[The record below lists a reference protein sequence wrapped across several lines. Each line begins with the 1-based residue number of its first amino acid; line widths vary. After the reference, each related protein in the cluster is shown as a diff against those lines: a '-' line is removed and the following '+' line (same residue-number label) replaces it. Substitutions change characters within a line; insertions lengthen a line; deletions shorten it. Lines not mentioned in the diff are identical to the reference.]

1 MFAKNIYFLFFWY
14 LFFAKWF
21 QTEKQLFGIPKLF
34 NSQYREKNYGY
45 AIITA
50 ELVVKI
56 FYFWKKKSKISN
68 FSSKLMKNETKIF
81 KLFLKIF
88 RKIYGKYKQW
98 NKEIVAI

>member
-1 MFAKNIYFLFFWY
+1 MFAKNSYFLFFWY

-50 ELVVKI
+50 ELVAKI
-56 FYFWKKKSKISN
+56 FYFWKKKIENFEFFIKSYEKWNQNLQTFPQDFSKDLW
-68 FSSKLMKNETKIF
+68 KM
-81 KLFLKIF
+81 
-88 RKIYGKYKQW
+88 
-98 NKEIVAI
+98 

>member
-1 MFAKNIYFLFFWY
+1 MFAKNSYFLFFWY

-50 ELVVKI
+50 ELVAKI
-56 FYFWKKKSKISN
+56 FYFWKKKIENFEFFIKAYEKWNQNLQTFPQDFSKDLW
-68 FSSKLMKNETKIF
+68 KM
-81 KLFLKIF
+81 
-88 RKIYGKYKQW
+88 
-98 NKEIVAI
+98 